1 MDEEEDSEHVWQG
14 FSSYFDINVWQGF
27 SSYIDI
33 NVWQGQ
39 ANPELLESEEEEQS
53 FELVNGAEEAN
64 LISIIELSHYPK
76 EGELDKLIFGIKLFK
91 LSQGGR
97 AG

>member
-1 MDEEEDSEHVWQG
+1 MWQKVDEEEDSEHVWQG
-14 FSSYFDINVWQGF
+14 FSSYFDINVWQG
-27 SSYIDI
+27 
-33 NVWQGQ
+33 Q
-39 ANPELLESEEEEQS
+39 ANPELLESEEEEHS
-53 FELVNGAEEAN
+53 FELVNGAREAN

-91 LSQGGR
+91 LSQGGG